1 MKIKNLNFLVAI
13 VICVAYGFLYKQSVL
28 ACTVV
33 YESGVGCYDLGSI
46 GFCQCNDDFWS
57 FGRTECRKVEASPG
71 AECDPDQGES
81 AKYYRYDCDIGDHSP
96 CGGGGGEVGCFLPAT
111 KIKTPSGES
120 NIESLKSGDKV
131 LSFTPQ
137 GTMVENTVSTPI
149 TTTRDEYFE
158 IKTKLGQ
165 TVKATAEHPFYI
177 GEDRGLIG
185 GIKDLAR
192 KLISH
197 LGFSN

>member
-1 MKIKNLNFLVAI
+1 
-13 VICVAYGFLYKQSVL
+13 
-28 ACTVV
+28 
-33 YESGVGCYDLGSI
+33 
-46 GFCQCNDDFWS
+46 
-57 FGRTECRKVEASPG
+57 
-71 AECDPDQGES
+71 
-81 AKYYRYDCDIGDHSP
+81 
-96 CGGGGGEVGCFLPAT
+96 
-111 KIKTPSGES
+111 
-120 NIESLKSGDKV
+120 
-131 LSFTPQ
+131 
-137 GTMVENTVSTPI
+137 MVENTVSTPI

-158 IKTKLGQ
+158 IKTKSGQ

>member
-1 MKIKNLNFLVAI
+1 MKWEG
-13 VICVAYGFLYKQSVL
+13 Y
-28 ACTVV
+28 ACT
-33 YESGVGCYDLGSI
+33 YE
-46 GFCQCNDDFWS
+46 CN
-57 FGRTECRKVEASPG
+57 TT
-71 AECDPDQGES
+71 
-81 AKYYRYDCDIGDHSP
+81 
-96 CGGGGGEVGCFLPAT
+96 GGGQDCALCRDDPACFLPNT

-137 GTMVENTVSTPI
+137 GEVVENVVSTPV
-149 TTTRDEYFE
+149 TTTRDAYFE
-158 IKTKLGQ
+158 IKTKSGQ